1 MWPNFSRLVAI
12 YAYPLTVL
20 ATVQRKPVP
29 PGFLRECSIR
39 RVDHHVLAALR
50 LIPGTAALL
59 IDHAAVVDRDA
70 FGRNGPHH
78 RADEGR
84 RDSDRPRDCGCPRDR
99 VIVVVP
105 TATAATALV
114 VDVDIDVA
122 VGIDVG
128 VPVGVDVIHAAVA
141 HIVGTR
147 VGLTTVDLSAATA
160 ASTCA
165 STPASTRASTPAT
178 ASACRT

>member
-20 ATVQRKPVP
+20 ATVQRTPVP

-70 FGRNGPHH
+70 VGRNGTHH
-78 RADEGR
+78 RADDGR
-84 RDSDRPRDCGCPRDR
+84 RDSDRPRDCDCRRDR

-105 TATAATALV
+105 PATAATALV

-122 VGIDVG
+122 VGIPG
-128 VPVGVDVIHAAVA
+128 GVDVIHAAAA

-165 STPASTRASTPAT
+165 STAAT
-178 ASACRT
+178 ASACRTTTPP